1 MRATLTIVLALCTA
15 VPAAAQT
22 LADYDYE
29 NLSFRGVGFDYG
41 YIWPTKVASTPTYS
55 VRVDLGFLGPGVRI
69 VPSLTY
75 WNSEFRESEIDR
87 LAAQI
92 NRLGALRDQNV
103 TVTAAHL
110 GEIKWSDLSLGL
122 DAQVVWTTPV
132 GLLTYVGAG
141 AAAHLLNGQGKFIDD
156 TFVEDLLDST
166 TAGIAIMGGA
176 ELQFSPQLRGY
187 GEVRYTIASDVRYPG
202 LRIGAT
208 LMLPPRE
215 AAQSLERTNARGR

>member
-1 MRATLTIVLALCTA
+1 MRAMLTFAFVLCTA

-41 YIWPTKVASTPTYS
+41 YIWPTKVASTPAYS
-55 VRVDLGFLGPGVRI
+55 VRLDLGFLGPGVRI
-69 VPSLTY
+69 APTISY
-75 WNSEFRESEIDR
+75 WHSEFRTSEIDR

-92 NRLGALRDQNV
+92 NRLPSLRDQNV
-103 TVTAAHL
+103 TIEAADL
-110 GEIKWSDLSLGL
+110 GEIKWSDLSLGV
-122 DAQVVWTTPV
+122 DAHVVWTTPM

-141 AAAHLLNGQGKFIDD
+141 AAAHLLNGQGEFIDD

-166 TAGIAIMGGA
+166 TAGLAFMGGA
-176 ELQFSPQLRGY
+176 ELQATPRLRWY

-202 LRIGAT
+202 LRIGAS

-215 AAQSLERTNARGR
+215 AAQSIERTHARER